1 MLFDGFLS
9 RNNRLQLWK
18 GQVQTVWKSQKC
30 QDSWKSLQITKPGGL
45 PMFAV
50 IKPVSD
56 VACDHR
62 TYWVLSLVFGR
73 FVPRHS
79 GAGWHGKLFRL
90 NEKSKA
96 KVFPS
101 RWFLSKVNMEEI
113 NQDQITN
120 SRGRG
125 KYQRING
132 PQYQVF
138 EKNKQKRV
146 HCSFFFAKKI
156 PINNFD
162 RFFDWWNRQGASWK
176 SDK

>member
-1 MLFDGFLS
+1 MAIKWRSIDLHQLSSFGCHFSSKSMLFDGFLS

-18 GQVQTVWKSQKC
+18 GQVQTVWKSQTK
-30 QDSWKSLQITKPGGL
+30 LMEIITGCETRGTPNV
-45 PMFAV
+45 AV
-50 IKPVSD
+50 MQPVSD

-79 GAGWHGKLFRL
+79 GASWHGKLFRL

-113 NQDQITN
+113 NQGQITN

-138 EKNKQKRV
+138 G
-146 HCSFFFAKKI
+146 KI
-156 PINNFD
+156 TKTCPL
-162 RFFDWWNRQGASWK
+162 
-176 SDK
+176 